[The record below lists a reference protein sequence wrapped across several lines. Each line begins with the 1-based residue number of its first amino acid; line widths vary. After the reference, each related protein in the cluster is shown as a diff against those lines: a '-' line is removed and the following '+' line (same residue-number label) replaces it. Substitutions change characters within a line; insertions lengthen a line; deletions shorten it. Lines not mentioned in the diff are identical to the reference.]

1 MVVYPFL
8 HGHGYRQQPGGKA
21 TKFALKPKEAAYY
34 GNLEGCYSQSSSQE
48 LAVSINEVVRKKTT
62 TAVKSKAKPSP
73 SKRSP
78 VKDEQDSSAEW
89 SQVMDVD
96 AEFEVRHTP
105 QAEAQRPQSFG
116 TEQSFPRSDS
126 NQDDLFFLAP
136 QDLWL

>member
-21 TKFALKPKEAAYY
+21 TKFALKPKEAAH
-34 GNLEGCYSQSSSQE
+34 NLEGCYSQSSSQE

-62 TAVKSKAKPSP
+62 TAVQSKAKPSP

-96 AEFEVRHTP
+96 ADPSSPQWRHP
-105 QAEAQRPQSFG
+105 LRQRQANG
-116 TEQSFPRSDS
+116 
-126 NQDDLFFLAP
+126 NL
-136 QDLWL
+136 